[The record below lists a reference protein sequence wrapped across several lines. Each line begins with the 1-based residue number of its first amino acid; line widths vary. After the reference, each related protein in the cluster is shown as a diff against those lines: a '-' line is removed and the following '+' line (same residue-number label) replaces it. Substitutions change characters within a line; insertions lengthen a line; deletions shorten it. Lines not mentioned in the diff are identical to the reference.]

1 LIGLQRV
8 ERGHLTFASEEVGAH
23 TAVVIELNFIVAGS
37 FTFKEAR
44 IGFKV
49 VEYDF
54 AT

>member
-1 LIGLQRV
+1 
-8 ERGHLTFASEEVGAH
+8 VGAH
-23 TAVVIELNFIVAGS
+23 TAVVIELNFIFAGS

-54 AT
+54 AA